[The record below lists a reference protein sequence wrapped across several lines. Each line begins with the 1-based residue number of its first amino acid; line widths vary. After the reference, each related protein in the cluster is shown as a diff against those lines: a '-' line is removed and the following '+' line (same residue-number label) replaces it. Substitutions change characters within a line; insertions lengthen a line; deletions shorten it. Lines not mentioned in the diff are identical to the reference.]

1 MLSNLKVLQTSQSHY
16 LSITLILFN
25 WHRWNQQFN
34 FRFPSHPPL
43 TKYAGFQN
51 SNDIILCQ
59 NVGCD
64 HEAESQCVCTQVID
78 INHLPRGNIV
88 ELVIANR
95 RTQQRDRFGCKH
107 PMHLHGRMLL
117 VWAMESIMKLVHI

>member
-1 MLSNLKVLQTSQSHY
+1 MD
-16 LSITLILFN
+16 
-25 WHRWNQQFN
+25 QQFN

-51 SNDIILCQ
+51 SNDICQ

-64 HEAESQCVCTQVID
+64 REAESQCVCTQVID
-78 INHLPRGNIV
+78 INHLSRGNVV

-95 RTQQRDRFGCKH
+95 RTQQRDRFGRKH